1 MQTTKFKID
10 YNESTEQPE
19 LHFVFNTASEEV
31 LDKLLK
37 RFHELAT
44 DVAKKVVSTKTDL
57 ANGTSE
63 IILSITDL

>member
-1 MQTTKFKID
+1 MQTIKFRID

-19 LHFVFNTASEEV
+19 LRFTFNTASVEV

-37 RFHELAT
+37 RFHELT
-44 DVAKKVVSTKTDL
+44 TNSSKKVVSTKTDF

-63 IILSITDL
+63 IVLSITDL

>member
-1 MQTTKFKID
+1 MQTIKFRID

-19 LHFVFNTASEEV
+19 LRFTYNTASVEV
-31 LDKLLK
+31 LDKLLR

-44 DVAKKVVSTKTDL
+44 SPAKKVVSTQNSL

-63 IILSITDL
+63 IVLSITDV